1 MANIMDM
8 VKLRNHPSRNGFDL
22 SQSRKF
28 SAKCGQLLPCLCKPV
43 LPGDTFTINVKSFTR
58 TQSINT
64 AAFARM
70 REYVD
75 FYFVPMEQMWNKQDA
90 AITQMLSNVQHASGP
105 KLSDNFSL
113 SGDFPY
119 VTCQQIAE
127 YISGL
132 VTSEGGTFDYDATLF
147 GFSRAHMTVTLLSYL
162 GYGDFSIYLDR
173 TKTWSTNPMPFNE
186 KLSVFPLF
194 AYQKAY
200 ADFFRYTQ
208 WEKPNPSSFNC
219 DYIKGNACQLDLTD
233 IQDDFNMFD
242 MRFDNLNK
250 DLFFGLLPNA
260 QYGDTAFVPLLSDSL
275 PTGMTELNMFF
286 GKAVGPT
293 PTPFNSTQR
302 LGVAGQDSVFSG
314 SLVAVDAGAVPY
326 SSVVTGL
333 PNASFHPFLK
343 TMINDLS
350 ILALRRQ
357 EALQRWKEIS
367 QSVDEDYAKQIEA
380 HWGISVSQYL
390 SHQCR
395 YLGGIATSLD
405 INPIVNQ
412 NLTGDNPEATLKGIG
427 TFAGNGNI
435 HFESKGE
442 YGYIIGIYHVKPL
455 FDYCCGQTDPVV
467 KLTSAMDF
475 PLPEFDRIGMEQV
488 PASLLF
494 NLPKG
499 YSSSADS
506 VAFLLKKKPLL
517 GYAPRY
523 VTFKTSIDVCLGAF
537 AKNEKSWVL
546 PFDDEMLKLAM
557 IPDSWYEEDSANVV
571 NPNVP
576 STSAVNWWFMK
587 VNPRMVD
594 NLFLAKADDSYD
606 TDHFRVNMFLDI
618 KTVRSLDVDGLPY

>member
-119 VTCQQIAE
+119 ITCQQIAE
-127 YISGL
+127 YITSL
-132 VTSEGGTFDYDATLF
+132 VSSEGGTFDYDTTLF

-233 IQDDFNMFD
+233 LQDDFNMFD

-260 QYGDTAFVPLLSDSL
+260 QYGDTAFVPLLSDDL
-275 PTGMTELNMFF
+275 PSGPSGMTELNIFF
-286 GKAVGPT
+286 SKSNSGPEPFDSDYT
-293 PTPFNSTQR
+293 ISTGSKLYPGQIAANTSGTYHVPITPFVSK
-302 LGVAGQDSVFSG
+302 
-314 SLVAVDAGAVPY
+314 GA
-326 SSVVTGL
+326 
-333 PNASFHPFLK
+333 FHPILK

-412 NLTGDNPEATLKGIG
+412 NLTGDRPEATLKGIG
-427 TFAGNGNI
+427 TFC
-435 HFESKGE
+435 
-442 YGYIIGIYHVKPL
+442 YYT
-455 FDYCCGQTDPVV
+455 DY
-467 KLTSAMDF
+467 S
-475 PLPEFDRIGMEQV
+475 
-488 PASLLF
+488 
-494 NLPKG
+494 
-499 YSSSADS
+499 
-506 VAFLLKKKPLL
+506 
-517 GYAPRY
+517 
-523 VTFKTSIDVCLGAF
+523 
-537 AKNEKSWVL
+537 
-546 PFDDEMLKLAM
+546 
-557 IPDSWYEEDSANVV
+557 
-571 NPNVP
+571 
-576 STSAVNWWFMK
+576 
-587 VNPRMVD
+587 
-594 NLFLAKADDSYD
+594 
-606 TDHFRVNMFLDI
+606 
-618 KTVRSLDVDGLPY
+618 

>member
-28 SAKCGQLLPCLCKPV
+28 SAKVGQLLPCMCKPV

-127 YISGL
+127 YITSL
-132 VTSEGGTFDYDATLF
+132 VTNESGDYDTTLF

-162 GYGDFSIYLDR
+162 GYGDFSLYLDK

-186 KLSVFPLF
+186 KKSVFPLF
-194 AYQKAY
+194 AYQKVY

-233 IQDDFNMFD
+233 LAEDFNMFD
-242 MRFDNLNK
+242 LRFDNLNK

-260 QYGDTAFVPLLSDSL
+260 QYGETAYVPLLSDTPASGSTVL
-275 PTGMTELNMFF
+275 DLFLSTSSSSPTPPSANAPL
-286 GKAVGPT
+286 AVGT
-293 PTPFNSTQR
+293 DGSFKYGSNLNSLNQ
-302 LGVAGQDSVFSG
+302 LSV
-314 SLVAVDAGAVPY
+314 LM
-326 SSVVTGL
+326 
-333 PNASFHPFLK
+333 PNGNIHPLLK
-343 TMINDLS
+343 SMMNDLS

-357 EALQRWKEIS
+357 EAAQRWKEIS

-380 HWGISVSQYL
+380 HWGLSVSQYL

-412 NLTGDNPEATLKGIG
+412 NLTDANSEATIKGIG

-435 HFESKGE
+435 QFESHGE
-442 YGYIIGIYHVKPL
+442 YGYIIGIYHVKPI
-455 FDYCCGQTDPVV
+455 FDYCCGQVDPVTN
-467 KLTSAMDF
+467 LTSAQDF

-488 PASLLF
+488 PVSLLY
-494 NLPKG
+494 NMPKDSTPQ
-499 YSSSADS
+499 SSGLELFFKSHP
-506 VAFLLKKKPLL
+506 FL

-523 VTFKTSIDVCLGAF
+523 VTWKTSVDVCLGAF
-537 AKNEKSWVL
+537 ANNEKSWVM
-546 PFDDEMLKLAM
+546 PFDVANLSRA
-557 IPDSWYEEDSANVV
+557 IFPDAWYDDSSEVI

-587 VNPRMVD
+587 VDPHLVD

-606 TDHFRVNMFLDI
+606 TDHLRVNMFLDI
-618 KTVRSLDVDGLPY
+618 KAVRSLDVDGLPY

>member
-22 SQSRKF
+22 SHSRKF
-28 SAKCGQLLPCLCKPV
+28 SAKVGQLLPCLCKPV
-43 LPGDTFTINVKSFTR
+43 LPFDSFTIDVKSFTR

-75 FYFVPMEQMWNKQDA
+75 FYFVPMEQMWNKQDS

-119 VTCQQIAE
+119 ITCQQIAE
-127 YISGL
+127 YIHEL
-132 VTSEGGTFDYDATLF
+132 VNDTEHDYNTTLF

-162 GYGDFSIYLDR
+162 GYGDFSMYLDK

-186 KLSVFPLF
+186 KKSVFPLF
-194 AYQKAY
+194 AYQKVY

-233 IQDDFNMFD
+233 LQDDFNMFD
-242 MRFDNLNK
+242 LRFDNLNK

-260 QYGDTAFVPLLSDSL
+260 QYGDTAYVPLLSDTPSL
-275 PTGMTELNMFF
+275 GVTELDLYF
-286 GKAVGPT
+286 GKSVGPSLQPLT
-293 PTPFNSTQR
+293 SDATIYTSYDGTLKAGKST
-302 LGVAGQDSVFSG
+302 
-314 SLVAVDAGAVPY
+314 
-326 SSVVTGL
+326 SSTLPVHIGL
-333 PNASFHPFLK
+333 PNANLQPILK
-343 TMINDLS
+343 NMLNDLS

-357 EALQRWKEIS
+357 EAAQRWKEIS

-380 HWGISVSQYL
+380 HWGVSVSQYL

-395 YLGGIATSLD
+395 YLGGTATSLD

-412 NLTGDNPEATLKGIG
+412 NLTGENPEARLTGLG
-427 TFAGNGNI
+427 TFASNGKI
-435 HFESKGE
+435 QFESKGE

-455 FDYCCGQTDPVV
+455 FDYCCGQVDPVTN
-467 KLTSAMDF
+467 LTSAQDF
-475 PLPEFDRIGMEQV
+475 PLPEFDRIGMEQI
-488 PASLLF
+488 PASLLY
-494 NLPKG
+494 NLPKDAVTQ
-499 YSSSADS
+499 SSGLEL
-506 VAFLLKKKPLL
+506 FFKQHPFL

-523 VTFKTSIDVCLGAF
+523 VTWKTSIDVCLGAF
-537 AKNEKSWVL
+537 ANKEKSWVL
-546 PFDDEMLKLAM
+546 PFDASNLARAM
-557 IPDSWYEEDSANVV
+557 FPDTWYSDNEEDVTH
-571 NPNVP
+571 PNVP

-587 VNPRMVD
+587 CDPHLVD
-594 NLFLAKADDSYD
+594 NLFLAKADDTYD
-606 TDHFRVNMFLDI
+606 TDHLRVNMFLDI
-618 KTVRSLDVDGLPY
+618 KAVRSLDVDGLPY